1 MTGRA
6 FLAETPIDDP
16 GDDRRNVAKL
26 WELAGL
32 KQQAPEAEKSF
43 SMLTVALQKK
53 IAIHKKTEKK
63 RIANAEKKSRAKK
76 KSGARKSKT
85 KKKRG

>member
-1 MTGRA
+1 M
-6 FLAETPIDDP
+6 
-16 GDDRRNVAKL
+16 L

-53 IAIHKKTEKK
+53 IAIHKKQRRRE
-63 RIANAEKKSRAKK
+63 
-76 KSGARKSKT
+76 
-85 KKKRG
+85 